1 MKVGDLV
8 RPTMSCGG
16 QLGGVRCDSALVLNK
31 RQTWKSVEVDAY
43 VYEEVEVHEYDLICS
58 CGQFDEDGNFLEMI
72 SESR

>member
-16 QLGGVRCDSALVLNK
+16 QLGGIRCDSALVLNK
-31 RQTWKSVEVDAY
+31 RQIWKSVEVDAY

-58 CGQFDEDGNFLEMI
+58 CGQFDEDGNFLEII